1 MQLILLGGNAPEN
14 EPWVRD
20 IEKKLKGYFDSTY
33 VFTYEHWETGVPLI
47 DIDNEVL
54 RLSKYVERIGPY
66 IIFAKSA
73 GSLVVAKAIKEGKI
87 SPKKCIFVGIP
98 LDWARTNNFD
108 APNWISGVRTP
119 TLVIQHTNDPFATSE
134 QIKLLFSKLRL
145 INIILRAIPGDDHSY
160 NKINLVKKL
169 VTDFTEK

>member
-14 EPWVRD
+14 ELWVID
-20 IEKKLKGYFDSTY
+20 VEKKLNPYFDSTSI
-33 VFTYEHWETGVPLI
+33 FRYEHWETGATLI
-47 DIDNEVL
+47 DIDKEIS
-54 RLSKYVERIGPY
+54 RLEEYVERMGPY

-98 LDWARTNNFD
+98 MEWAKTNNFD

-134 QIKLLFSKLRL
+134 QVKLLLSKLDL
-145 INIILRAIPGDDHSY
+145 INIILRAIPGDDHFY
-160 NKINLVKKL
+160 NNINLIKKL
-169 VTDFTEK
+169 VIDFTEK